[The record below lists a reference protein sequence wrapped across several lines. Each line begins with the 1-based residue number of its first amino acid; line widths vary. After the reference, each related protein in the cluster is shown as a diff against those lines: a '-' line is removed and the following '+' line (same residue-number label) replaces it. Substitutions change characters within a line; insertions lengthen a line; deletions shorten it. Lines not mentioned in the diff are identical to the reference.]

1 MYNHENG
8 EGHNSLLMQRSYC
21 SQIKLL
27 QSFSQFF
34 HKLLNLKDINNNN
47 NNNTNDNNDD
57 DDDDNLLLF
66 VIVISIFTSL
76 CCVEIESYS
85 TNQQVLKLISDSLI
99 NDSCTLN
106 TQQQNLSTP
115 TNLCPQQQPPP
126 RFPLKGTENT
136 GSMSKAD
143 R

>member
-1 MYNHENG
+1 MYNHENW
-8 EGHNSLLMQRSYC
+8 EGHNSLLMQRPYC

-47 NNNTNDNNDD
+47 DSNANDNNDD

-66 VIVISIFTSL
+66 VIVISIFPSL

-85 TNQQVLKLISDSLI
+85 TNQQVLSLISDSLI

-106 TQQQNLSTP
+106 TQRQNLSTS
-115 TNLCPQQQPPP
+115 TNLCPQQ
-126 RFPLKGTENT
+126 PLP
-136 GSMSKAD
+136 S
-143 R
+143 